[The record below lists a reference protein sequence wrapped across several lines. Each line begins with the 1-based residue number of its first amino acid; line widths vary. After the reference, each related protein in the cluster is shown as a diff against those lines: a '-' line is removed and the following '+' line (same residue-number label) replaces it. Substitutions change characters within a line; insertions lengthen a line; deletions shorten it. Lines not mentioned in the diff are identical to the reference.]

1 MKAEASVF
9 MTLLDLSLCTPSSN
23 CSFVSFIFYMEKAV
37 GLTASTYAKK
47 ILTLVLQC
55 NVNITILL
63 SPMSQTSALSDERG
77 RVVAASEFVVKSQG

>member
-23 CSFVSFIFYMEKAV
+23 CSFVSFIFYMGKAV

-47 ILTLVLQC
+47 IFGLSLT
-55 NVNITILL
+55 I
-63 SPMSQTSALSDERG
+63 
-77 RVVAASEFVVKSQG
+77 